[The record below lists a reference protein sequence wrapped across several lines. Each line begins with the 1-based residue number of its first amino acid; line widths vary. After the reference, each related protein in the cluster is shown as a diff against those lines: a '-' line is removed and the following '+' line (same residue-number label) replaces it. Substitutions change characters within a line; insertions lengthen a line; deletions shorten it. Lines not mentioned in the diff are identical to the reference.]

1 MKKLDPQV
9 LRRIRKD
16 INQLRTMEEPWK
28 ACKALSGPLAWYW
41 RRRVGDYRLII
52 YLERNQWVRVLTD
65 VAHRYAL
72 YS

>member
-16 INQLRTMEEPWK
+16 INQLRTVEEPWK
-28 ACKALSGPLAWYW
+28 ACKALSGPLAGYW
-41 RRRVGDYRLII
+41 RRRVGDYRLIM
-52 YLERNQWVRVLTD
+52 YFERNQLVIVLTD
-65 VAHRYAL
+65 VGHRFSI